1 MHWKWWSGEL
11 HTWLEISKGRGWWKR
26 LLQWCFLQSQGI
38 VGFYDE
44 NPCENH
50 ILKKCIVKY
59 LWNQHPNYDDFIQFF
74 LDWLDVSIILDD
86 IGLSWCFQ
94 ESKVDLG
101 HGIIGSNESLQAK
114 YLTYD

>member
-1 MHWKWWSGEL
+1 MHWKWWRGTSIHDLKYWKVEVG
-11 HTWLEISKGRGWWKR
+11 GRDY
-26 LLQWCFLQSQGI
+26 CNDVFLQSQRI
-38 VGFYDE
+38 VGLHDE

-59 LWNQHPNYDDFIQFF
+59 LWNQHPNYGDFIQFF

-101 HGIIGSNESLQAK
+101 HGIIG
-114 YLTYD
+114 